1 MLVTDIMVKSKSGI
15 KKKSFSLYFRGGEIW
30 IEHLDS
36 LNSQEELTKKL
47 EEDILQINKPSTS
60 SYIAVNL
67 DETEVNEEVLQFIL
81 QKFTSIKKQLR
92 KVAFRLNLNKE
103 VLQNEINQF
112 VGLLYLYSKLRNSFL
127 S

>member
-1 MLVTDIMVKSKSGI
+1 LLVTDIMVKSKSGI

>member
-1 MLVTDIMVKSKSGI
+1 MVKSKLGI